1 MSVKKNNDNDKDSK
15 SVAMNMNK
23 EYHDITENENNQK
36 MNFIYTTNLSEQLK
50 HNCDELEKLEQEYL
64 KRINETKPAK

>member
-23 EYHDITENENNQK
+23 EYLDNMKMKIT
-36 MNFIYTTNLSEQLK
+36 
-50 HNCDELEKLEQEYL
+50 
-64 KRINETKPAK
+64 KR

>member
-23 EYHDITENENNQK
+23 EYHDNTENENNQK
-36 MNFIYTTNLSEQLK
+36 MNFIYTTNRSEQLK
-50 HNCDELEKLEQEYL
+50 HNCNELEKLEQEYL